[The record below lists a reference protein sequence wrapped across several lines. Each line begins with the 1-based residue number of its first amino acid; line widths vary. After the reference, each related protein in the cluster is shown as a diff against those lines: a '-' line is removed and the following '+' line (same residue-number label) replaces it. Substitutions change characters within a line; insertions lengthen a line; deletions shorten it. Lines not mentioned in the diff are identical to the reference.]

1 MITKDFTGAELDT
14 LIALVERGPLFDGDV
29 PSKTGRDTLL
39 KMGFAVKTVVHG
51 ECGYQT
57 ATMKG
62 VEIYLKRYNA
72 DTIQEA
78 IENRKKVAIAA

>member
-1 MITKDFTGAELDT
+1 MITKDFTGGELDT

-39 KMGFAVKTVVHG
+39 KMGFAIQTVVHG
-51 ECGYQT
+51 QCGYQT

-78 IENRKKVAIAA
+78 IMNRKNIAIAA